1 MSDRVRAV
9 SYGGGVQSTALL
21 VLAAQGKIDFK
32 TFLFS
37 NVGDDSEHP
46 ATIEYVNGV
55 AKPYAAEHGIELV
68 ELHRVMRDGTSETL
82 WQRITK
88 EDSRS
93 LDIPV
98 RMSNGSPG
106 NRRCTTDF
114 KIKVIGKEIK
124 RRGGTK
130 ENPALLALGIS
141 TDEIERAKPGIDQRD
156 PYQERT
162 YPLLDLGMDRDACK
176 RTIAAAGIPVPPKSS
191 CFFCPFHDSRAW
203 RELRD
208 ETPELFE
215 KAVTLENTL
224 NARRDKLGKDH
235 VYLTR
240 HAVPLDRAIHEV
252 PPLFDGLDGCDSGH
266 CFT

>member
-1 MSDRVRAV
+1 MPRRVLLAGAIALALLILPVIIIATRESVRAV
-9 SYGGGVQSTALL
+9 PQEIR
-21 VLAAQGKIDFK
+21 QG
-32 TFLFS
+32 S
-37 NVGDDSEHP
+37 
-46 ATIEYVNGV
+46 
-55 AKPYAAEHGIELV
+55 
-68 ELHRVMRDGTSETL
+68 
-82 WQRITK
+82 
-88 EDSRS
+88 
-93 LDIPV
+93 
-98 RMSNGSPG
+98 
-106 NRRCTTDF
+106 
-114 KIKVIGKEIK
+114 
-124 RRGGTK
+124 
-130 ENPALLALGIS
+130 LALGATPLQTVLRQTLPAAI
-141 TDEIERAKPGIDQRD
+141 PGIA
-156 PYQERT
+156 T
-162 YPLLDLGMDRDACK
+162 GSILGSGVGKSGAEVRWSSCNIFSTEDHAAAAV
-176 RTIAAAGIPVPPKSS
+176 AAAGIPVPPKSS